1 MSGTPGHESGMP
13 DRRRGSP
20 RAAALLSMAP
30 TFLFGI
36 LLAAQD
42 SALAERLKRDGGKA
56 VEELS
61 TTPSAKPAL
70 EALAGGDDAEL
81 KWWAGAAL
89 AEIDAREK
97 AGPDFVHPRRITLEA
112 KDRPAHEVLAEILAG
127 EKFRLAG
134 DLGPA
139 RNEVNVAFL
148 ETPFL
153 AAVDEVCRQAGCAL
167 QRRPDGSFEVK
178 ADPLRFGPPI
188 AYAGPQAYVVTGI
201 THRSKAEFRGDPVHR
216 LEIGLAV
223 RTDPRAWIRPRACDW
238 EFVSAVD
245 DTGATLEVESGSSR
259 GWSGDHQ
266 PPTITLQA
274 SVAMPGK
281 TASKIARLRMIARVT
296 LCRSPRELVW
306 DDVLKA
312 EGQMREAGPIRITL
326 RRMTFEDR
334 KYMVLLDCAP
344 KDAPGLP
351 DLNDLVLEDSE
362 GRRFSSGSG
371 GSGEGS
377 LFREFQPWGQTQ
389 TPARLRL
396 TALPG
401 LQERRI
407 YVELRDIPI
416 R

>member
-20 RAAALLSMAP
+20 RAASLLSMAP

-42 SALAERLKRDGGKA
+42 SALAERLKRDGRKA

-61 TTPSAKPAL
+61 TTPSAKPDL
-70 EALAGGDDAEL
+70 EKLVGGDDAEL

-97 AGPDFVHPRRITLEA
+97 AGPDFVDPRRITLEA
-112 KDRPAHEVLAEILAG
+112 KERPAHEVLGGILAG

-139 RNEVNVAFL
+139 RKEVNVAFQG
-148 ETPFL
+148 TPFL
-153 AAVDEVCRQAGCAL
+153 AAVDEVCRQAGCTL
-167 QRRPDGSFEVK
+167 RRRPDGSFEVK
-178 ADPLRFGPPI
+178 ADPLPFGAPI
-188 AYAGPQAYVVTGI
+188 AYASPQAYVVTGI
-201 THRSKAEFRGDPVHR
+201 THRSTAVFRGDPVHR

-223 RTDPRAWIRPRACDW
+223 RTDPRAWIRPQACDW

-259 GWSGDHQ
+259 GWSGDQQ

-281 TASKIARLRMIARVT
+281 TATKIARLRAIARIT
-296 LCRSPRELVW
+296 LCRSPWELVW

-312 EGQMREAGPIRITL
+312 EGQMREAGPIQITL

-334 KYMVLLDCAP
+334 KYTAFLDYVP
-344 KDAPGLP
+344 KNAPGAP
-351 DLNDLVLEDSE
+351 DTNDIVLENAE
-362 GRRFSSGSG
+362 GHRFSSGSSA
-371 GSGEGS
+371 SGEGS
-377 LFREFQPWGQTQ
+377 LFLEFQPWGRPTP
-389 TPARLRL
+389 PARLRL

-401 LQERRI
+401 LHERRV

>member
-1 MSGTPGHESGMP
+1 MTPMI
-13 DRRRGSP
+13 
-20 RAAALLSMAP
+20 
-30 TFLFGI
+30 LFGA

-42 SALAERLKRDGGKA
+42 SALAERLKRGGGKA

-61 TTPSAKPAL
+61 TTPSAKPDL
-70 EALAGGDDAEL
+70 EKLAAGNDAEL

-97 AGPDFVHPRRITLEA
+97 AGPDFINPRRITLEA

-139 RNEVNVAFL
+139 RQEVNVAFQ

-153 AAVDEVCRQAGCAL
+153 RAVDEVCRQAGCAL
-167 QRRPDGSFEVK
+167 QRRPDGSFDVK
-178 ADPLRFGPPI
+178 ADSLRIGPPI
-188 AYAGPQAYVVTGI
+188 AYAGPQAYVVTGV
-201 THRSKAEFRGDPVHR
+201 THRSTAEFRGDPVHR

-245 DTGATLEVESGSSR
+245 DTGTALEVESGSSR
-259 GWSGDHQ
+259 GWSGDEQ
-266 PPTITLQA
+266 PPTITMQA

-281 TASKIARLRMIARVT
+281 AAMKIARLRVIARVT

-312 EGQMREAGPIRITL
+312 EGQRREAGPIQITL
-326 RRMTFEDR
+326 RSVTFEDR
-334 KYMVLLDCAP
+334 KYRAFLDYVP
-344 KDAPGLP
+344 KNAPGAP
-351 DLNDLVLEDSE
+351 DTNDIVLEDAE
-362 GRRFSSGSG
+362 GHGFSGGSGS
-371 GSGEGS
+371 SGEGS
-377 LFREFQPWGQTQ
+377 LSLEFQPWGRAK

-401 LQERRI
+401 LHERRV